1 MDFVA
6 LIRWVIGVLFFLI
19 TFGIWYSNYGSEY
32 DKFYTDS
39 IKVRS
44 RPFIL
49 LVVII
54 VITYFILP

>member
-1 MDFVA
+1 MDSIA

-19 TFGIWYSNYGSEY
+19 TWGIWYSNYGSEY
-32 DKFYTDS
+32 DKFYTNS
-39 IKVRS
+39 IKVRV

-49 LVVII
+49 FVVII

>member
-1 MDFVA
+1 MDSVA

-19 TFGIWYSNYGSEY
+19 TWGIWYSNYGSKY

-39 IKVRS
+39 IKVRV

-49 LVVII
+49 FVVII

>member
-1 MDFVA
+1 MDSMA

-19 TFGIWYSNYGSEY
+19 TWGIWYSNYGSKY

-39 IKVRS
+39 IKIRV

-49 LVVII
+49 FIVII
-54 VITYFILP
+54 VITFLILP

>member
-1 MDFVA
+1 MDSMA

-19 TFGIWYSNYGSEY
+19 TWGIWYSNYGSKY

-39 IKVRS
+39 IKVRV

-49 LVVII
+49 FIVII
-54 VITYFILP
+54 VITFLILP

>member
-1 MDFVA
+1 MDSMT

-19 TFGIWYSNYGSEY
+19 TWGIWYSNYGSKY

-39 IKVRS
+39 IKIRV

-49 LVVII
+49 FIVII
-54 VITYFILP
+54 VITFLILP